1 MIQIRQLHK
10 QIASGFAL
18 QDVSFEIARGECL
31 ALFGPSGC
39 GKTTT
44 LRLIAGF
51 EQPDRGAIVING
63 RQVSTPRRQLPPH
76 ARNLSMVFQDL
87 ALWPHMNAAQ
97 HLRFVLKG
105 RVKGKAV
112 IQEKVERMLE
122 TMRLEHRAES
132 FPHQL
137 SGGQRQRLALAR
149 ALVVDPD
156 ILLLD
161 EPLSSLDSHLRSL
174 LLRDISRLIRTND
187 MSTVF
192 VTHDLQEAVYLA
204 DRIAYMR
211 SGRIEKIIA
220 SDATSG
226 NELQSAELDAT
237 QPLSDETQARRRA

>member
-18 QDVSFEIARGECL
+18 QDISFKIARGECL

-51 EQPDRGAIVING
+51 ERPDRGAIVING

-97 HLRFVLKG
+97 HLGFVLKG
-105 RVKGKAV
+105 RGKGKAV

-226 NELQSAELDAT
+226 RELQSAELNAT
-237 QPLSDETQARRRA
+237 QPLSNETQARRRA